1 MKVNFLNFSDPK
13 DHQYFLLTGE
23 EFILKQDAVKYI
35 LDKLGNKGFNEK
47 VIISQ
52 YELDKTQ
59 EIISRNMGGS
69 LFQENLIL
77 HIKHTSGKFPEK
89 IKSSEKSLWRRWCN

>member
-13 DHQYFLLTGE
+13 DHHYFLLTGE
-23 EFILKQDAVKYI
+23 EFILKQDAVKHI

-52 YELDKTQ
+52 DELDKTQ

-77 HIKHTSGKFPEK
+77 HKIGRAHVRTPVTSQSRMP
-89 IKSSEKSLWRRWCN
+89 SSA